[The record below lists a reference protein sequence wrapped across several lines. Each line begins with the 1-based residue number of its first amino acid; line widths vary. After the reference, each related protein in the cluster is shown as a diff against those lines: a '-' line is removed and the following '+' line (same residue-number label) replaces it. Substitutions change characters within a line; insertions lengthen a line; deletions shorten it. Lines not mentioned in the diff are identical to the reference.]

1 MRVLQ
6 NPKTQKRVR
15 RHARIRAKVFG
26 TKDKPRFS
34 VYRSNKFIYA
44 QIINDEKGVTLAAAS
59 DKKGKGKT
67 KTDRALEVGKI
78 IAEEAKKHKVEDV
91 VFDRGGFIY
100 TGRVRAV
107 AEGARKAGLKF

>member
-1 MRVLQ
+1 MKTLQ

-15 RHARIRAKVFG
+15 RHARIRAKIFG
-26 TKDKPRFS
+26 TKDKPRFA

-44 QIINDEKGVTLAAAS
+44 QIINDETGRTLASAS
-59 DKKGKGKT
+59 DKAGKGKT

-78 IAEEAKKHKVEDV
+78 IAEEAKKQKVKDV

-107 AEGARKAGLKF
+107 AEGAREAGLKF